1 MKDGFDLKEELK
13 KLPDCPGVYLMHS
26 ADDEIIYVGKAINLK
41 RRVSSYFRAK
51 VNRGPKIDKMISLI
65 DYFEYI
71 VTDSELEALVLEN
84 TLIKEHS
91 PKYNTMLKD
100 DKSYPFMKVTVQE
113 DFPRVLFA
121 RQMKRDGAKYFGP
134 YTSAGAVKDTIEL
147 VKKLY
152 GIRTCNKSLPKEIG
166 VGRPCLYHQMGQ
178 CAAPCQGYIS
188 KEEYAKRIDNLL
200 GFLNGDY
207 KKVLRDL
214 ETKMKEKA
222 ANYEFEEA
230 AEYRDLIESVQHVTG
245 SQRVVKT
252 GGIDRDVIAM
262 ARKDAETV
270 ISVFFVRDGKLLG
283 REHFHMDCRTE
294 YNVEPETEQSG
305 AAGIDTGTEQSEA
318 TGIDTGTEQSEATGI
333 DTGTEQSGATGI
345 DTGTEQSEATG
356 IESETEQGKE
366 QSTSSMTEQEVHKVA
381 AQSQSSDDSQTT
393 PYTTETVADTGSQ
406 IMEAFIKQYYN
417 GTPFVPNELLTE
429 FPVPERELLEEWL
442 SKLRGGRVH
451 IITPQKGEKHKMI
464 DLARENASVVL
475 SRDLEKLKREEAR
488 TVGAAKELAGMLGLP
503 SADRLEAFDISNTS
517 GYQSVASMVVFEKGR
532 ARKNAYRKF
541 KLRTVT
547 GPDDYKSMEEVLT
560 RRFTD
565 ERFDVM
571 PDILMM
577 DGGRGQVNVALRVLE
592 NLNLDIPVCGMVK
605 DDNHRT
611 RGLYFNNEEI
621 IFPKNSEVFGMITRL
636 QDEAHRFAITYHKD
650 LRGKEQVHSILD
662 DIKGVGPAR
671 RKALMQHFKEI
682 EKIKEAS
689 VEELSA
695 VKGITDDVAVE
706 IYNFFHEED

>member
-13 KLPDCPGVYLMHS
+13 KLPDSPGVYLMHDKND
-26 ADDEIIYVGKAINLK
+26 AIIYVGKAIRLK
-41 RRVSSYFRAK
+41 RRVSSYFRHMN
-51 VNRGPKIDKMISLI
+51 NRSPKIEKMITLI

-84 TLIKEHS
+84 NLIKEHK

-134 YTSAGAVKDTIEL
+134 YTSAAAVKDTIEL
-147 VKKLY
+147 IQKLY

-166 VGRPCLYHQMGQ
+166 LGRPCLYHQMKQ

-188 KEEYAKRIDNLL
+188 KEEYALRIDKLL

-207 KKVLRDL
+207 KKVLAEL
-214 ETKMKEKA
+214 EQKMKEKA
-222 ANYEFEEA
+222 AELEFEEA
-230 AEYRDLIESVQHVTG
+230 AEYRDLIESVQHVMG

-262 ARKDAETV
+262 ARKGSETV
-270 ISVFFVRDGKLLG
+270 VSVFFVRDGKLLG
-283 REHFHMDCRTE
+283 REHFH
-294 YNVEPETEQSG
+294 VEH
-305 AAGIDTGTEQSEA
+305 SE
-318 TGIDTGTEQSEATGI
+318 
-333 DTGTEQSGATGI
+333 
-345 DTGTEQSEATG
+345 
-356 IESETEQGKE
+356 
-366 QSTSSMTEQEVHKVA
+366 
-381 AQSQSSDDSQTT
+381 
-393 PYTTETVADTGSQ
+393 ADTGSQ
-406 IMEAFIKQYYN
+406 IITAFIKQYYE
-417 GTPFVPNELLTE
+417 GTPFVPNEMLTE
-429 FPVPERELLEEWL
+429 FAVEEQELLEEWL
-442 SKLRGGRVH
+442 GQRRGGRVH
-451 IITPQKGEKHKMI
+451 IITPQKGEKSKMI

-475 SRDLEKLKREEAR
+475 SRDLEKIKREEAR
-488 TVGAAKELAGMLGLP
+488 TVGAANELAQMLGLP
-503 SADRLEAFDISNTS
+503 SANRLEAFDISNTS

-565 ERFDVM
+565 ERFDVY

-577 DGGRGQVNVALRVLE
+577 DGGRGQVNVALKVLDE
-592 NLNLDIPVCGMVK
+592 LHLNIPVCGMVK

-611 RGLYFNNEEI
+611 RGLYYNNKEI
-621 IFPKNSEVFGMITRL
+621 SFPRNSEVFGMITRL
-636 QDEAHRFAITYHKD
+636 QDEAHRFAITYHKQ

-682 EKIKEAS
+682 GKIKDAT
-689 VEELSA
+689 VKELSS
-695 VKGITDDVAVE
+695 VDGVTPQVAEE
-706 IYNFFHEED
+706 IYRFFHENE

>member
-13 KLPDCPGVYLMHS
+13 KLPDSPGVYLMH
-26 ADDEIIYVGKAINLK
+26 DKNDEIIYVGKAIKLK
-41 RRVSSYFRAK
+41 RRVSSYFRHMN
-51 VNRGPKIDKMISLI
+51 NRSPKIEKMITLI

-84 TLIKEHS
+84 NLIKEHK

-134 YTSAGAVKDTIEL
+134 YTSAAAVKDTIEL
-147 VKKLY
+147 IQKLY

-166 VGRPCLYHQMGQ
+166 LGRPCLYHQMKQ

-188 KEEYAKRIDNLL
+188 KEEYALRIDKLL

-207 KKVLRDL
+207 KKVLAEL
-214 ETKMKEKA
+214 EQKMKEKA
-222 ANYEFEEA
+222 AELEFEEA

-262 ARKDAETV
+262 ARKGLETV
-270 ISVFFVRDGKLLG
+270 VSVFFVRDGKLLG
-283 REHFHMDCRTE
+283 REHFH
-294 YNVEPETEQSG
+294 VEH
-305 AAGIDTGTEQSEA
+305 SE
-318 TGIDTGTEQSEATGI
+318 E
-333 DTGTEQSGATGI
+333 
-345 DTGTEQSEATG
+345 
-356 IESETEQGKE
+356 
-366 QSTSSMTEQEVHKVA
+366 
-381 AQSQSSDDSQTT
+381 
-393 PYTTETVADTGSQ
+393 DTGSQ
-406 IMEAFIKQYYN
+406 IITAFIKQYYE

-429 FPVPERELLEEWL
+429 FAVEEHALLEEWL
-442 SKLRGGRVH
+442 GQRRGGRVH
-451 IITPQKGEKHKMI
+451 IITPQKGEKSKMI

-475 SRDLEKLKREEAR
+475 SRDLEKIKREEAR
-488 TVGAAKELAGMLGLP
+488 TVGAANELAQMLGLP

-565 ERFDVM
+565 ERFDVY

-577 DGGRGQVNVALRVLE
+577 DGGRGQVNVALKVLDE
-592 NLNLDIPVCGMVK
+592 LHLNIPVCGMVK

-611 RGLYFNNEEI
+611 RGLYYNNKEI
-621 IFPKNSEVFGMITRL
+621 SFPRNSEVFGMITRL
-636 QDEAHRFAITYHKD
+636 QDEAHRFAITYHKQ

-682 EKIKEAS
+682 GKIKDAT
-689 VEELSA
+689 VEELSS
-695 VKGITDDVAVE
+695 VDGVTPQVAEE
-706 IYNFFHEED
+706 IYRFFHEDD

>member
-13 KLPDCPGVYLMHS
+13 KLPDSPGVYLMHDKND
-26 ADDEIIYVGKAINLK
+26 AIIYVGKAIRLK
-41 RRVSSYFRAK
+41 RRVSSYFRHMN
-51 VNRGPKIDKMISLI
+51 NRSPKIEKMITRI

-84 TLIKEHS
+84 NLIKEHK

-134 YTSAGAVKDTIEL
+134 YTSAAAVKDTIEL
-147 VKKLY
+147 IQKLY

-166 VGRPCLYHQMGQ
+166 LGRPCLYHQMKQ

-188 KEEYAKRIDNLL
+188 KEEYALRIDKLL

-207 KKVLRDL
+207 KKVLAEL
-214 ETKMKEKA
+214 EQKMKEKA
-222 ANYEFEEA
+222 AELEFEEA

-262 ARKDAETV
+262 ARKGSETV
-270 ISVFFVRDGKLLG
+270 VSVFFVRDGKLLG
-283 REHFHMDCRTE
+283 REHFH
-294 YNVEPETEQSG
+294 VEH
-305 AAGIDTGTEQSEA
+305 SE
-318 TGIDTGTEQSEATGI
+318 
-333 DTGTEQSGATGI
+333 
-345 DTGTEQSEATG
+345 
-356 IESETEQGKE
+356 
-366 QSTSSMTEQEVHKVA
+366 
-381 AQSQSSDDSQTT
+381 
-393 PYTTETVADTGSQ
+393 ADTGSQ
-406 IMEAFIKQYYN
+406 IITAFIKQYYE
-417 GTPFVPNELLTE
+417 GTPFVPNEMLTE
-429 FPVPERELLEEWL
+429 FTVEEQVLLEEWL
-442 SKLRGGRVH
+442 GQRRGGRVH
-451 IITPQKGEKHKMI
+451 IITPQKGEKSKMI

-475 SRDLEKLKREEAR
+475 SRDLEKIKREEAR
-488 TVGAAKELAGMLGLP
+488 TVGAANELAQMLGLP

-565 ERFDVM
+565 ERFDVY

-577 DGGRGQVNVALRVLE
+577 DGGRGQVNVALKVLDE
-592 NLNLDIPVCGMVK
+592 LHLNIPVCGMVK

-611 RGLYFNNEEI
+611 RGLYYNNREI
-621 IFPKNSEVFGMITRL
+621 SFPRNSEVFGMITRL
-636 QDEAHRFAITYHKD
+636 QDEAHRFAITYHKQ

-682 EKIKEAS
+682 GKMKDAT
-689 VEELSA
+689 VEELSS
-695 VKGITDDVAVE
+695 VDGVTPQVAEE
-706 IYNFFHEED
+706 IYRFFHEGD

>member
-13 KLPDCPGVYLMHS
+13 KLPDSPGVYLMHDKND
-26 ADDEIIYVGKAINLK
+26 AIIYVGKAIRLK
-41 RRVSSYFRAK
+41 RRVSSYFRHMN
-51 VNRGPKIDKMISLI
+51 NRSPKIEKMITLI

-84 TLIKEHS
+84 NLIKEHK

-134 YTSAGAVKDTIEL
+134 YTSAAAVKDTIEL
-147 VKKLY
+147 IQKLY

-166 VGRPCLYHQMGQ
+166 LGRPCLYHQMKQ

-188 KEEYAKRIDNLL
+188 KEEYALRIDKLL

-207 KKVLRDL
+207 KKVLAEL
-214 ETKMKEKA
+214 EQKMKEKA
-222 ANYEFEEA
+222 AELEFEEA

-262 ARKDAETV
+262 ARKGSETV
-270 ISVFFVRDGKLLG
+270 VSVFFVRDGKLLG
-283 REHFHMDCRTE
+283 REHFH
-294 YNVEPETEQSG
+294 VEH
-305 AAGIDTGTEQSEA
+305 SE
-318 TGIDTGTEQSEATGI
+318 
-333 DTGTEQSGATGI
+333 
-345 DTGTEQSEATG
+345 
-356 IESETEQGKE
+356 
-366 QSTSSMTEQEVHKVA
+366 
-381 AQSQSSDDSQTT
+381 
-393 PYTTETVADTGSQ
+393 ADTGSQ
-406 IMEAFIKQYYN
+406 IITAFIKQYYE
-417 GTPFVPNELLTE
+417 GTPFVPNEMLTE
-429 FPVPERELLEEWL
+429 FAVEKQELLEEWL
-442 SKLRGGRVH
+442 GQRRGGRVH
-451 IITPQKGEKHKMI
+451 IITPQKGEKSKMI

-475 SRDLEKLKREEAR
+475 SRDLEKIKREEAR
-488 TVGAAKELAGMLGLP
+488 TVGAANELAQMLGLP

-565 ERFDVM
+565 ERFDVY

-577 DGGRGQVNVALRVLE
+577 DGGRGQVNVALKVLDE
-592 NLNLDIPVCGMVK
+592 LHLNIPVCGMVK

-611 RGLYFNNEEI
+611 RGLYYNNKEI
-621 IFPKNSEVFGMITRL
+621 SFPRNSEVFGMITRL
-636 QDEAHRFAITYHKD
+636 QDEAHRFAITYHKQ
-650 LRGKEQVHSILD
+650 LRGKEQVHSILG

-682 EKIKEAS
+682 GKIKDAT
-689 VEELSA
+689 VKELSS
-695 VKGITDDVAVE
+695 VDGVTPQVAEE
-706 IYNFFHEED
+706 IYRFFHENE

>member
-13 KLPDCPGVYLMHS
+13 KLPDSPGVYLMHGKN
-26 ADDEIIYVGKAINLK
+26 DEIIYVGKAIKLK
-41 RRVSSYFRAK
+41 RRVSSYFRHMN
-51 VNRGPKIDKMISLI
+51 NRSPKIEKMITLI

-84 TLIKEHS
+84 NLIKEHK

-134 YTSAGAVKDTIEL
+134 YTSAAAVKDTIEL
-147 VKKLY
+147 IQKLY

-166 VGRPCLYHQMGQ
+166 LGRPCLYHQMKQ

-188 KEEYAKRIDNLL
+188 KEEYALRIDKLL

-207 KKVLRDL
+207 RKVLAEL
-214 ETKMKEKA
+214 EQKMKEKA
-222 ANYEFEEA
+222 AELEFEEA

-262 ARKDAETV
+262 ARKGLETV
-270 ISVFFVRDGKLLG
+270 VSVFFVRDGKLLG
-283 REHFHMDCRTE
+283 REHFH
-294 YNVEPETEQSG
+294 VEH
-305 AAGIDTGTEQSEA
+305 SE
-318 TGIDTGTEQSEATGI
+318 E
-333 DTGTEQSGATGI
+333 
-345 DTGTEQSEATG
+345 
-356 IESETEQGKE
+356 
-366 QSTSSMTEQEVHKVA
+366 
-381 AQSQSSDDSQTT
+381 
-393 PYTTETVADTGSQ
+393 DTGSQ
-406 IMEAFIKQYYN
+406 IITAFIKQYYE

-429 FPVPERELLEEWL
+429 FAVEEHALLEEWL
-442 SKLRGGRVH
+442 GQRRGGRVH
-451 IITPQKGEKHKMI
+451 IITPQKGEKSKMI

-475 SRDLEKLKREEAR
+475 SRDLEKMKREEAR
-488 TVGAAKELAGMLGLP
+488 TVGAANELAQMLGLP

-565 ERFDVM
+565 ERFDVY

-577 DGGRGQVNVALRVLE
+577 DGGCGQVNVALKVLDE
-592 NLNLDIPVCGMVK
+592 LHLNIPVCGMVK

-611 RGLYFNNEEI
+611 RGLYYNNKEI
-621 IFPKNSEVFGMITRL
+621 SFPRNSEVFGMITRL
-636 QDEAHRFAITYHKD
+636 QDEAHRFAITYHKQ

-682 EKIKEAS
+682 GKIRDATL
-689 VEELSA
+689 EELSS
-695 VKGITDDVAVE
+695 VDGVTPQVAEE
-706 IYNFFHEED
+706 IYRFFHEGNE

>member
-13 KLPDCPGVYLMHS
+13 KLPELPGVYLMHS
-26 ADDEIIYVGKAINLK
+26 RSDEIIYVGKAVNLK
-41 RRVSSYFRAK
+41 RRVSSYFRK
-51 VNRGPKIDKMISLI
+51 LNNRSPKIEKMITLI

-84 TLIKEHS
+84 NLIKEHR

-152 GIRTCNKSLPKEIG
+152 GIRTCNKSLPREIG
-166 VGRPCLYHQMGQ
+166 NGRPCLYYQMKQ
-178 CAAPCQGYIS
+178 CAAPCQGCIS
-188 KEEYAKRIDNLL
+188 KEEYAKRVERLL
-200 GFLNGDY
+200 GFLNGEY
-207 KKVLRDL
+207 KKVIAEL
-214 ETKMKEKA
+214 EQKMKEKA
-222 ANYEFEEA
+222 AELNFEEA

-262 ARKDAETV
+262 ARKDKETV
-270 ISVFFVRDGKLLG
+270 VSVFFVRDGKLLG
-283 REHFHMDCRTE
+283 REHFH
-294 YNVEPETEQSG
+294 VECSQEDSG
-305 AAGIDTGTEQSEA
+305 T
-318 TGIDTGTEQSEATGI
+318 
-333 DTGTEQSGATGI
+333 
-345 DTGTEQSEATG
+345 
-356 IESETEQGKE
+356 
-366 QSTSSMTEQEVHKVA
+366 
-381 AQSQSSDDSQTT
+381 
-393 PYTTETVADTGSQ
+393 Q
-406 IMEAFIKQYYN
+406 IITAFIKQYYN

-429 FPVPERELLEEWL
+429 FLVEDQELLEEWL
-442 SKLRGGRVH
+442 SKRRGGRVH

-464 DLARENASVVL
+464 DLARENAKVVL
-475 SRDLEKLKREEAR
+475 SRDLEKIKREEAR
-488 TVGAAKELAGMLGLP
+488 TVGAAKEIARMLGI
-503 SADRLEAFDISNTS
+503 SCADRMEAYDISNTS
-517 GYQSVASMVVFEKGR
+517 GYQSVASMVVFERGR
-532 ARKNAYRKF
+532 AKKNAYRKF

-565 ERFDVM
+565 ERFDVY
-571 PDILMM
+571 PDLIMM

-592 NLNLDIPVCGMVK
+592 KLHLNIPVAGMVK

-621 IFPKNSEVFGMITRL
+621 TFPANSEVFGMITRL
-636 QDEAHRFAITYHKD
+636 QDEAHRFAITYHKQ

-662 DIKGVGPAR
+662 DIRGIGPAR

-682 EKIKEAS
+682 EKIKNAS
-689 VEELSA
+689 VEELLE
-695 VKGITDDVAVE
+695 VNGITRQAAEAV
-706 IYNFFHEED
+706 YRFFHTEE

>member
-13 KLPDCPGVYLMHS
+13 KLPDCPGVYIMHA

-51 VNRGPKIDKMISLI
+51 VGRGPKIDKMISLI

-166 VGRPCLYHQMGQ
+166 VGRPCLYYQMGQ

-188 KEEYAKRIDNLL
+188 KEEYALRIDNLL

-207 KKVLRDL
+207 KKVIRDL
-214 ETKMKEKA
+214 EAKMKEKA

-262 ARKDAETV
+262 ARKDSEIV
-270 ISVFFVRDGKLLG
+270 VSVFFVRDGKLLG
-283 REHFHMDCRTE
+283 REHFHMN
-294 YNVEPETEQSG
+294 YGVESR
-305 AAGIDTGTEQSEA
+305 A
-318 TGIDTGTEQSEATGI
+318 
-333 DTGTEQSGATGI
+333 
-345 DTGTEQSEATG
+345 
-356 IESETEQGKE
+356 
-366 QSTSSMTEQEVHKVA
+366 
-381 AQSQSSDDSQTT
+381 
-393 PYTTETVADTGSQ
+393 ADTPPEEDADQTNNEIGSQ

-417 GTPFVPNELLTE
+417 GTPFVPNELLIE
-429 FPVPERELLEEWL
+429 YGVDEQELLEEWL

-451 IITPQKGEKHKMI
+451 IIVPQKGEKHKMI
-464 DLARENASVVL
+464 DLARENAAVVL

-488 TVGAAKELAGMLGLP
+488 TVGAAKELADMLGLP

-592 NLNLDIPVCGMVK
+592 KLNLNIPVCGMVK

-621 IFPKNSEVFGMITRL
+621 NFPRNSEVFGMITRL
-636 QDEAHRFAITYHKD
+636 QDEAHRFAITYHKN

-682 EKIKEAS
+682 SKIKEAS
-689 VEELSA
+689 TGELSE
-695 VKGITDDVAVE
+695 VKGITPEVAEE
-706 IYNFFHEED
+706 IYKFFHEED

>member
-13 KLPDCPGVYLMHS
+13 KLPDSPGVYLMHDKND
-26 ADDEIIYVGKAINLK
+26 AIIYVGKAIRLK
-41 RRVSSYFRAK
+41 RRVSSYFRHMN
-51 VNRGPKIDKMISLI
+51 NRSPKIEKMITLI

-84 TLIKEHS
+84 NLIKEHK

-134 YTSAGAVKDTIEL
+134 YTSAAAVKDTIEL
-147 VKKLY
+147 IQKLY

-166 VGRPCLYHQMGQ
+166 LGRPCLYHQMKQ

-188 KEEYAKRIDNLL
+188 KEEYALRIDKLL
-200 GFLNGDY
+200 GFLNGNY
-207 KKVLRDL
+207 KKVLAEL
-214 ETKMKEKA
+214 EQKMKEKA
-222 ANYEFEEA
+222 AELEFEEA

-262 ARKDAETV
+262 ARKGSETV
-270 ISVFFVRDGKLLG
+270 VSVFFVRDGKLLG
-283 REHFHMDCRTE
+283 REHFH
-294 YNVEPETEQSG
+294 VEH
-305 AAGIDTGTEQSEA
+305 SE
-318 TGIDTGTEQSEATGI
+318 
-333 DTGTEQSGATGI
+333 
-345 DTGTEQSEATG
+345 
-356 IESETEQGKE
+356 
-366 QSTSSMTEQEVHKVA
+366 
-381 AQSQSSDDSQTT
+381 
-393 PYTTETVADTGSQ
+393 ADTGSQ
-406 IMEAFIKQYYN
+406 IITAFIKQYYE
-417 GTPFVPNELLTE
+417 GTPFVPNEMLTE
-429 FPVPERELLEEWL
+429 FAVEEQVLLEEWL
-442 SKLRGGRVH
+442 GQRRGGRVH
-451 IITPQKGEKHKMI
+451 IITPQKGEKSKMI

-475 SRDLEKLKREEAR
+475 SRDLEKIKREEAR
-488 TVGAAKELAGMLGLP
+488 TVGAANELAQMLGLP
-503 SADRLEAFDISNTS
+503 SANRLEAFDISNTS

-565 ERFDVM
+565 ERFDVY

-577 DGGRGQVNVALRVLE
+577 DGGRGQVNVALKVLDE
-592 NLNLDIPVCGMVK
+592 LHLNIPVCGMVK

-611 RGLYFNNEEI
+611 RGLYYNNREI
-621 IFPKNSEVFGMITRL
+621 SFPRNSEVFGMITRL
-636 QDEAHRFAITYHKD
+636 QDEAHRFAITYHKQ

-682 EKIKEAS
+682 GKIKDAT
-689 VEELSA
+689 VKELSS
-695 VKGITDDVAVE
+695 VDGVTPQVAEE
-706 IYNFFHEED
+706 IYRFFHEDE

>member
-13 KLPDCPGVYLMHS
+13 KLPDSPGVYLMH
-26 ADDEIIYVGKAINLK
+26 DKNDEIIYVGKAIRLK
-41 RRVSSYFRAK
+41 RRVSSYFRHMN
-51 VNRGPKIDKMISLI
+51 NRSPKIEKMITLI

-84 TLIKEHS
+84 NLIKEHK

-134 YTSAGAVKDTIEL
+134 YTSAAAVKDTIEL
-147 VKKLY
+147 IQKLY

-166 VGRPCLYHQMGQ
+166 LGRPCLYHQMKQ

-188 KEEYAKRIDNLL
+188 KEEYALRIDKLL
-200 GFLNGDY
+200 AFLNGDY
-207 KKVLRDL
+207 KKVLAEL
-214 ETKMKEKA
+214 EQKMKEKA
-222 ANYEFEEA
+222 AELEFEEA

-262 ARKDAETV
+262 ARKGLETV
-270 ISVFFVRDGKLLG
+270 VSVFFVRDGKLLG
-283 REHFHMDCRTE
+283 REHFH
-294 YNVEPETEQSG
+294 VEH
-305 AAGIDTGTEQSEA
+305 SE
-318 TGIDTGTEQSEATGI
+318 E
-333 DTGTEQSGATGI
+333 
-345 DTGTEQSEATG
+345 
-356 IESETEQGKE
+356 
-366 QSTSSMTEQEVHKVA
+366 
-381 AQSQSSDDSQTT
+381 
-393 PYTTETVADTGSQ
+393 DTGSQ
-406 IMEAFIKQYYN
+406 IITAFIKQYYE

-429 FPVPERELLEEWL
+429 FAVEEHSLLEEWL
-442 SKLRGGRVH
+442 GQRRGGRVH
-451 IITPQKGEKHKMI
+451 IITPQKGEKSKMI

-475 SRDLEKLKREEAR
+475 SRDLEKIKREEAR
-488 TVGAAKELAGMLGLP
+488 TVGAANELAQMLGLP

-541 KLRTVT
+541 KLRTVS

-565 ERFDVM
+565 ERFDVY

-577 DGGRGQVNVALRVLE
+577 DGGRGQVNVALKVLDE
-592 NLNLDIPVCGMVK
+592 LHLNIPVCGMVK

-611 RGLYFNNEEI
+611 RGLYYNNKEI
-621 IFPKNSEVFGMITRL
+621 SFPRNSEVFGMITRL
-636 QDEAHRFAITYHKD
+636 QDEAHRFAITYHKQ

-682 EKIKEAS
+682 GRIKDAA
-689 VEELSA
+689 VEELSS
-695 VKGITDDVAVE
+695 VEGVTPQVAEE
-706 IYNFFHEED
+706 IYRFFHEEE

>member
-13 KLPDCPGVYLMHS
+13 KLPDSPGVYLMH
-26 ADDEIIYVGKAINLK
+26 DKNDEIIYVGKAIKLK
-41 RRVSSYFRAK
+41 RRVSSYFRHMN
-51 VNRGPKIDKMISLI
+51 NRSPKIEKMITLI

-84 TLIKEHS
+84 NLIKEHK

-134 YTSAGAVKDTIEL
+134 YTSAAAVKDTIEL
-147 VKKLY
+147 IQKLY

-166 VGRPCLYHQMGQ
+166 LGRPCLYHQMKQ

-188 KEEYAKRIDNLL
+188 KEEYALRIDKLL

-207 KKVLRDL
+207 KKVLAEL
-214 ETKMKEKA
+214 EQKMKEKA
-222 ANYEFEEA
+222 AELEFEEA

-262 ARKDAETV
+262 ARKGLETV
-270 ISVFFVRDGKLLG
+270 VSVFFVRDGKLLG
-283 REHFHMDCRTE
+283 REHFH
-294 YNVEPETEQSG
+294 VEH
-305 AAGIDTGTEQSEA
+305 SE
-318 TGIDTGTEQSEATGI
+318 E
-333 DTGTEQSGATGI
+333 
-345 DTGTEQSEATG
+345 
-356 IESETEQGKE
+356 
-366 QSTSSMTEQEVHKVA
+366 
-381 AQSQSSDDSQTT
+381 DS
-393 PYTTETVADTGSQ
+393 GSQ
-406 IMEAFIKQYYN
+406 IITAFIKQYYE

-429 FPVPERELLEEWL
+429 FAVEEHALLEEWL
-442 SKLRGGRVH
+442 GQRRGGRVY
-451 IITPQKGEKHKMI
+451 IITPQKGEKSKMI

-475 SRDLEKLKREEAR
+475 SRDLEKIKREEAR
-488 TVGAAKELAGMLGLP
+488 TVGAANELAQMLGLP

-541 KLRTVT
+541 KLRTVS

-565 ERFDVM
+565 ERFDVY

-577 DGGRGQVNVALRVLE
+577 DGGRGQVNVALKVLDE
-592 NLNLDIPVCGMVK
+592 LHLNIPVCGMVK

-611 RGLYFNNEEI
+611 RGLYYNNKEI
-621 IFPKNSEVFGMITRL
+621 SFPRNSEVFGMITRL
-636 QDEAHRFAITYHKD
+636 QDEAHRFAITYHKQ

-682 EKIKEAS
+682 GKIKDAT
-689 VEELSA
+689 VEELSS
-695 VKGITDDVAVE
+695 VDGVTPQVAEE
-706 IYNFFHEED
+706 IYRFFHEENE

>member
-13 KLPDCPGVYLMHS
+13 KLPDSPGVYLMHDKND
-26 ADDEIIYVGKAINLK
+26 AIIYVGKAIRLK
-41 RRVSSYFRAK
+41 RRVSSYFRHMN
-51 VNRGPKIDKMISLI
+51 NRSPKIEKMITLI

-84 TLIKEHS
+84 NLIKEHK

-134 YTSAGAVKDTIEL
+134 YTSAAAVKDTIEL
-147 VKKLY
+147 IQKLY

-166 VGRPCLYHQMGQ
+166 LGRPCLYHQMKQ

-188 KEEYAKRIDNLL
+188 KEEYALRIDKLL
-200 GFLNGDY
+200 GFLNGNY
-207 KKVLRDL
+207 KKVLAEL
-214 ETKMKEKA
+214 EQKMKEKA
-222 ANYEFEEA
+222 AELEFEEA

-262 ARKDAETV
+262 ARKGSETV
-270 ISVFFVRDGKLLG
+270 VSVFFVRDGKLLG
-283 REHFHMDCRTE
+283 REHFH
-294 YNVEPETEQSG
+294 VEH
-305 AAGIDTGTEQSEA
+305 SE
-318 TGIDTGTEQSEATGI
+318 
-333 DTGTEQSGATGI
+333 
-345 DTGTEQSEATG
+345 
-356 IESETEQGKE
+356 
-366 QSTSSMTEQEVHKVA
+366 
-381 AQSQSSDDSQTT
+381 
-393 PYTTETVADTGSQ
+393 ADTGSQ
-406 IMEAFIKQYYN
+406 IITAFIKQYYE
-417 GTPFVPNELLTE
+417 GTPFVPNEMLTE
-429 FPVPERELLEEWL
+429 FAVEEQVLLEEWL
-442 SKLRGGRVH
+442 GQRRGGRVH
-451 IITPQKGEKHKMI
+451 IITPQKGEKSKMI

-475 SRDLEKLKREEAR
+475 SRDLEKIKREEAR
-488 TVGAAKELAGMLGLP
+488 TVGAANELAQMLGLP

-565 ERFDVM
+565 ERFDVY

-577 DGGRGQVNVALRVLE
+577 DGGRGQVNVALKVLDE
-592 NLNLDIPVCGMVK
+592 LHLNIPVCGMVK

-611 RGLYFNNEEI
+611 RGLYYNNREI
-621 IFPKNSEVFGMITRL
+621 SFPRNSEVFGMITRL
-636 QDEAHRFAITYHKD
+636 QDEAHRFAITYHKQ

-682 EKIKEAS
+682 GKIKDAT
-689 VEELSA
+689 VKELSS
-695 VKGITDDVAVE
+695 VDGVTPQVAEE
-706 IYNFFHEED
+706 IYRFFHEDE

>member
-13 KLPDCPGVYLMHS
+13 KLPDSPGVYLMH
-26 ADDEIIYVGKAINLK
+26 DKNDEIIYVGKAIKLK
-41 RRVSSYFRAK
+41 RRVSSYFRHMN
-51 VNRGPKIDKMISLI
+51 NRSPKIEKMITLI

-84 TLIKEHS
+84 NLIKEHK

-134 YTSAGAVKDTIEL
+134 YTSAAAVKDTIEL
-147 VKKLY
+147 IQKLY

-166 VGRPCLYHQMGQ
+166 LGRPCLYHQMKQ

-188 KEEYAKRIDNLL
+188 KEEYALRVDKLL

-207 KKVLRDL
+207 KKVLAEL
-214 ETKMKEKA
+214 EQKMKEKA
-222 ANYEFEEA
+222 AELEFEEA

-262 ARKDAETV
+262 ARKGLETV
-270 ISVFFVRDGKLLG
+270 VSVFFVRDGKLLG
-283 REHFHMDCRTE
+283 REHFH
-294 YNVEPETEQSG
+294 VEH
-305 AAGIDTGTEQSEA
+305 SE
-318 TGIDTGTEQSEATGI
+318 E
-333 DTGTEQSGATGI
+333 
-345 DTGTEQSEATG
+345 
-356 IESETEQGKE
+356 
-366 QSTSSMTEQEVHKVA
+366 
-381 AQSQSSDDSQTT
+381 
-393 PYTTETVADTGSQ
+393 DTGSQ
-406 IMEAFIKQYYN
+406 IITAFIKQYYE

-429 FPVPERELLEEWL
+429 FVVEEHALLEEWL
-442 SKLRGGRVH
+442 RQRRGGRVH
-451 IITPQKGEKHKMI
+451 IITPQKGEKSKMI

-475 SRDLEKLKREEAR
+475 SRDLEKIKREEAR
-488 TVGAAKELAGMLGLP
+488 TVGAANELAQMLGLP

-565 ERFDVM
+565 ERFDVY

-577 DGGRGQVNVALRVLE
+577 DGGRGQVNVALKVLDE
-592 NLNLDIPVCGMVK
+592 LHLNIPVCGMVK

-611 RGLYFNNEEI
+611 RGLYYNNKEI
-621 IFPKNSEVFGMITRL
+621 SFPRNSEVFGMITRL
-636 QDEAHRFAITYHKD
+636 QDEAHRFAITYHKQ

-682 EKIKEAS
+682 SKIKDAT
-689 VEELSA
+689 VEELSS
-695 VKGITDDVAVE
+695 VDGVTPQVAEE
-706 IYNFFHEED
+706 IYRFFHEEDE

>member
-1 MKDGFDLKEELK
+1 MKDGFNLKEELK
-13 KLPDCPGVYLMHS
+13 KLPDSPGVYLMHDKND
-26 ADDEIIYVGKAINLK
+26 AIIYVGKAIRLK
-41 RRVSSYFRAK
+41 RRVSSYFRHMN
-51 VNRGPKIDKMISLI
+51 NRSPKIEKMITRI

-84 TLIKEHS
+84 NLIKEHK

-134 YTSAGAVKDTIEL
+134 YTSAAAVKDTIEL
-147 VKKLY
+147 IQKLY

-166 VGRPCLYHQMGQ
+166 LGRPCLYHQMKQ

-188 KEEYAKRIDNLL
+188 KEEYALRIDKLL

-207 KKVLRDL
+207 KKVLAEL
-214 ETKMKEKA
+214 EQKMKEKA
-222 ANYEFEEA
+222 AELEFEEA

-262 ARKDAETV
+262 ARKGSETV
-270 ISVFFVRDGKLLG
+270 VSVFFVRDGKLLG
-283 REHFHMDCRTE
+283 REHFH
-294 YNVEPETEQSG
+294 VEH
-305 AAGIDTGTEQSEA
+305 SE
-318 TGIDTGTEQSEATGI
+318 
-333 DTGTEQSGATGI
+333 
-345 DTGTEQSEATG
+345 
-356 IESETEQGKE
+356 
-366 QSTSSMTEQEVHKVA
+366 
-381 AQSQSSDDSQTT
+381 
-393 PYTTETVADTGSQ
+393 ADTGSQ
-406 IMEAFIKQYYN
+406 IITAFIKQYYE
-417 GTPFVPNELLTE
+417 GTPFVPNEMLTE
-429 FPVPERELLEEWL
+429 FTVEEQVLLEEWL
-442 SKLRGGRVH
+442 GQRRGGRVH
-451 IITPQKGEKHKMI
+451 IITPQKGEKSKMI

-475 SRDLEKLKREEAR
+475 SRDLEKIKREEAR
-488 TVGAAKELAGMLGLP
+488 TVGAANELAQMLGLP

-565 ERFDVM
+565 ERFDVY

-577 DGGRGQVNVALRVLE
+577 DGGRGQVNVALKVLDE
-592 NLNLDIPVCGMVK
+592 LHLNIPVCGMVK

-611 RGLYFNNEEI
+611 RGLYYNNREI
-621 IFPKNSEVFGMITRL
+621 TFPRNSEVFGMITRL
-636 QDEAHRFAITYHKD
+636 QDEAHRFAITYHKQ

-682 EKIKEAS
+682 GKMKDAT
-689 VEELSA
+689 VEELSS
-695 VKGITDDVAVE
+695 VDGVTPQVAEE
-706 IYNFFHEED
+706 IYRFFHEDD

>member
-13 KLPDCPGVYLMHS
+13 KLPDCPGVYIMHA

-100 DKSYPFMKVTVQE
+100 DKSYPFMKVTVGE

-134 YTSAGAVKDTIEL
+134 YTSAAAVKDTIEL

-152 GIRTCNKSLPKEIG
+152 GIRTCNKSLPKDIG
-166 VGRPCLYHQMGQ
+166 VGRPCLYYQMGQ

-188 KEEYAKRIDNLL
+188 KEEYAKKIDNLL

-207 KKVLRDL
+207 KKVIRDL

-222 ANYEFEEA
+222 ASYEFEEA
-230 AEYRDLIESVQHVTG
+230 ATYRDLIESVQHVTG
-245 SQRVVKT
+245 SQRVVKNV
-252 GGIDRDVIAM
+252 GIDQDIIAM
-262 ARKDAETV
+262 ARRGQETV
-270 ISVFFVRDGKLLG
+270 VSVFFVRDGKLLG
-283 REHFHMDCRTE
+283 REHFHMTYSDVTVDERESVIALGDAENESLSADKTDISTD
-294 YNVEPETEQSG
+294 NGV
-305 AAGIDTGTEQSEA
+305 GTE
-318 TGIDTGTEQSEATGI
+318 II
-333 DTGTEQSGATGI
+333 
-345 DTGTEQSEATG
+345 
-356 IESETEQGKE
+356 
-366 QSTSSMTEQEVHKVA
+366 TS
-381 AQSQSSDDSQTT
+381 
-393 PYTTETVADTGSQ
+393 
-406 IMEAFIKQYYN
+406 FIKQYYN
-417 GTPFVPNELLTE
+417 GTPFVPNELLVE
-429 FPVPERELLEEWL
+429 YEVEEQELLEDWL

-475 SRDLEKLKREEAR
+475 SRDLEKIKREQAR
-488 TVGAAKELAGMLGLP
+488 TVGAANELANMLGLP

-517 GYQSVASMVVFEKGR
+517 GYQSVASMVVFEMGR

-577 DGGRGQVNVALRVLE
+577 DGGRGQVNIALKVLN
-592 NLNLDIPVCGMVK
+592 NLGLDIPVCGMVK

-611 RGLYFNNEEI
+611 RGLYYNNQEI
-621 IFPKNSEVFGMITRL
+621 KFPKNSEVFGMITRL
-636 QDEAHRFAITYHKD
+636 QDEAHRFAITYHKQ

-671 RKALMQHFKEI
+671 RKALLKHFKEI
-682 EKIKEAS
+682 DKIRNATIENLTS
-689 VEELSA
+689 
-695 VKGITDDVAVE
+695 VKGITPEVANA
-706 IYNFFHEED
+706 IWTFFHEAE

>member
-13 KLPDCPGVYLMHS
+13 KLPDRPGVYLMHS

-121 RQMKRDGAKYFGP
+121 RQMRRDGAKYFGP

-166 VGRPCLYHQMGQ
+166 VGRPCLYYQMGQ

-188 KEEYAKRIDNLL
+188 KEEYAKRIENLL

-222 ANYEFEEA
+222 ADYEFEEA
-230 AEYRDLIESVQHVTG
+230 AQYRDLIDSVQHVTG

-262 ARKDAETV
+262 ARKDSEIVVA
-270 ISVFFVRDGKLLG
+270 VFFVRDGKLLG
-283 REHFHMDCRTE
+283 REHFHMD
-294 YNVEPETEQSG
+294 YKLDIISITEQ
-305 AAGIDTGTEQSEA
+305 ADID
-318 TGIDTGTEQSEATGI
+318 IN
-333 DTGTEQSGATGI
+333 
-345 DTGTEQSEATG
+345 
-356 IESETEQGKE
+356 
-366 QSTSSMTEQEVHKVA
+366 
-381 AQSQSSDDSQTT
+381 DSNI
-393 PYTTETVADTGSQ
+393 GSQ

-417 GTPFVPNELLTE
+417 GTPFVPNELLIE
-429 FPVPERELLEEWL
+429 YEISEQELIEEWL

-451 IITPQKGEKHKMI
+451 IIVPQKGEKHKMI

-488 TVGAAKELAGMLGLP
+488 TVGAANELADMLGLP

-577 DGGRGQVNVALRVLE
+577 DGGRGQVNVALRVLD
-592 NLNLDIPVCGMVK
+592 NLGLDIPVCGMVK

-611 RGLYFNNEEI
+611 RGLYFNNKEI
-621 IFPKNSEVFGMITRL
+621 NFPKNSEVFGMITRL
-636 QDEAHRFAITYHKD
+636 QDEAHRFAITYHKN

-682 EKIKEAS
+682 DKIRGAS
-689 VEELSA
+689 MEELLK
-695 VKGITDDVAVE
+695 VKGITPEVAGE
-706 IYNFFHEED
+706 IYNFFR

>member
-13 KLPDCPGVYLMHS
+13 KLPDSPGVYLMHDKND
-26 ADDEIIYVGKAINLK
+26 AIIYVGKAIRLK
-41 RRVSSYFRAK
+41 RRVSSYFRHMN
-51 VNRGPKIDKMISLI
+51 NRSPKIEKMITRI

-84 TLIKEHS
+84 NLIKEHK

-134 YTSAGAVKDTIEL
+134 YTSAAAVKDTIEL
-147 VKKLY
+147 IQKLY

-166 VGRPCLYHQMGQ
+166 LGRPCLYHQMKQ

-188 KEEYAKRIDNLL
+188 KEEYALRIDKLL

-207 KKVLRDL
+207 KKVLAEL
-214 ETKMKEKA
+214 EQKMKEKA
-222 ANYEFEEA
+222 AELEFEEA

-252 GGIDRDVIAM
+252 GGVDRDVIAM
-262 ARKDAETV
+262 ARKGSETV
-270 ISVFFVRDGKLLG
+270 VSVFFVRDGKLLG
-283 REHFHMDCRTE
+283 REHFH
-294 YNVEPETEQSG
+294 VEH
-305 AAGIDTGTEQSEA
+305 SE
-318 TGIDTGTEQSEATGI
+318 
-333 DTGTEQSGATGI
+333 
-345 DTGTEQSEATG
+345 
-356 IESETEQGKE
+356 
-366 QSTSSMTEQEVHKVA
+366 
-381 AQSQSSDDSQTT
+381 
-393 PYTTETVADTGSQ
+393 ADTGSQ
-406 IMEAFIKQYYN
+406 IITAFIKQYYE
-417 GTPFVPNELLTE
+417 GTPFVPNEMLTE
-429 FPVPERELLEEWL
+429 FTVEEQVLLEEWL
-442 SKLRGGRVH
+442 GQRRGGRVH
-451 IITPQKGEKHKMI
+451 IITPQKGEKSKMI

-475 SRDLEKLKREEAR
+475 SRDLEKIKREEAR
-488 TVGAAKELAGMLGLP
+488 TVGAANELAQMLGLP

-565 ERFDVM
+565 ERFDVY

-577 DGGRGQVNVALRVLE
+577 DGGRGQVNVALKVLDE
-592 NLNLDIPVCGMVK
+592 LHLNIPVCGMVK

-611 RGLYFNNEEI
+611 RGLYYNNREI
-621 IFPKNSEVFGMITRL
+621 SFPRNSEVFGMITRL
-636 QDEAHRFAITYHKD
+636 QDEAHRFAITYHKQ

-682 EKIKEAS
+682 GKMKDAT
-689 VEELSA
+689 VEELSS
-695 VKGITDDVAVE
+695 VDGVTPQVAEE
-706 IYNFFHEED
+706 IYRFFHEGD